1 MFLGWLKV
9 FVFQSFM
16 YTEDQIPLKFIS
28 ELLMRKLEQTERK
41 KKLLLVE
48 WKTNSISDRR
58 AKCVI
63 IYHTNMYIYKEN
75 NNNNIKLLFSCYA
88 GVLNDLQILA

>member
-9 FVFQSFM
+9 FVFQSSM

-41 KKLLLVE
+41 KKAASRWIERLIA
-48 WKTNSISDRR
+48 S
-58 AKCVI
+58 
-63 IYHTNMYIYKEN
+63 
-75 NNNNIKLLFSCYA
+75 
-88 GVLNDLQILA
+88 QIGAPSA

>member
-1 MFLGWLKV
+1 MFLGCLKV

-41 KKLLLVE
+41 KKAA
-48 WKTNSISDRR
+48 SR
-58 AKCVI
+58 
-63 IYHTNMYIYKEN
+63 
-75 NNNNIKLLFSCYA
+75 
-88 GVLNDLQILA
+88 

>member
-1 MFLGWLKV
+1 MFLGCLKV

-48 WKTNSISDRR
+48 LKD
-58 AKCVI
+58 
-63 IYHTNMYIYKEN
+63 
-75 NNNNIKLLFSCYA
+75 
-88 GVLNDLQILA
+88 